1 MAATVKT
8 RVAMV
13 KTRIP
18 AVMTCAAA
26 LKTLAAAIKTRA
38 ATVRTRTV
46 VLAAVALAFAG
57 TGITSIALN
66 SSSAATPSVAA
77 DPVSVLAGLQTPGL
91 PSIASNTGDLSSTSD
106 GSTASAAQSTTA
118 VPPAPP
124 ANPEG
129 SVGYA
134 FELQPTYYYCGPAAT
149 RVALSAHGK
158 VFTEDQLA
166 GMLGTTTSGT
176 PSAFD
181 ITRVLNEQLGQ
192 NSYRTVELSQRRV
205 SDNQIAQLKSDI
217 VTTISQ
223 GDTLVANVIGDGTD
237 VTGHQRSYANGHY
250 LNVVGYSGSGDV
262 AQIAD
267 SADANAPQYQIS
279 VDGLAHWIGS
289 RGYSASAN

>member
-1 MAATVKT
+1 MADTVKTRAATVKT
-8 RVAMV
+8 PVAAV
-13 KTRIP
+13 KTR
-18 AVMTCAAA
+18 
-26 LKTLAAAIKTRA
+26 AAAIKTRA
-38 ATVRTRTV
+38 AAVNTRTV
-46 VLAAVALAFAG
+46 VLAVAALAFAA

-66 SSSAATPSVAA
+66 SSSSAAPSVAA
-77 DPVSVLAGLQTPGL
+77 DPASAIAGLQAPGM
-91 PSIASNTGDLSSTSD
+91 PSIASTTGDVSSPSD
-106 GSTASAAQSTTA
+106 GPTAAAAPSTPAD
-118 VPPAPP
+118 VPPASPVNP
-124 ANPEG
+124 AG

-192 NSYRTVELSQRRV
+192 DSYRTVELAQRRV

-217 VTTISQ
+217 VTTISR
-223 GDTLVANVIGDGTD
+223 GDTVVANVIGDGTD
-237 VTGHQRSYANGHY
+237 VTGHQRSYPNGHY
-250 LNVVGYSGSGDV
+250 VNVVGYSASGDV

-289 RGYSASAN
+289 RGYSASAG